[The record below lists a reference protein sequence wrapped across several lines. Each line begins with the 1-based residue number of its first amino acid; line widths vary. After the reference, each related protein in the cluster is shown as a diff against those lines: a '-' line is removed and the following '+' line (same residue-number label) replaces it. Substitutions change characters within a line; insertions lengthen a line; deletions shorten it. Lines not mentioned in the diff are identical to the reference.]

1 MSHVG
6 NFVIARYFSSLPPP
20 FHAFPRLYTELF
32 SFPLPPKTSL
42 PHESRTCLLVI
53 FAHMHAQY
61 KIPASIYAFTFVR
74 VRHAFFR
81 VPFLSVPFFPLLLF
95 PLSLL
100 IDSPRALSTIL
111 FSRYLE
117 LRHCSFSVHGII
129 YPYYTSVIC
138 GQENTDSHLR
148 NASPLYLYK
157 RCINFCKSTFAVY
170 NTP

>member
-117 LRHCSFSVHGII
+117 LRHCSFSVYGSSAHII
-129 YPYYTSVIC
+129 HQWFVGRKIPIPIYVTRHRYIYT
-138 GQENTDSHLR
+138 
-148 NASPLYLYK
+148 NAVSILKNYV
-157 RCINFCKSTFAVY
+157 RSI
-170 NTP
+170 